1 MEAIIFIIFMTAT
14 LGLSLWISFL
24 LPIAVG
30 GFSLYMG
37 LLLCRYEIRRNDG
50 SIAYMVISIVLDFV
64 ILLGFIH
71 SALEFPAEYS
81 GERRCK
87 FFSVKRNDFYAYHGG
102 TSLF

>member
-50 SIAYMVISIVLDFV
+50 SIAYMVISMVLDFV

-81 GERRCK
+81 GEL
-87 FFSVKRNDFYAYHGG
+87 FYRNIIPFLDITFR
-102 TSLF
+102 